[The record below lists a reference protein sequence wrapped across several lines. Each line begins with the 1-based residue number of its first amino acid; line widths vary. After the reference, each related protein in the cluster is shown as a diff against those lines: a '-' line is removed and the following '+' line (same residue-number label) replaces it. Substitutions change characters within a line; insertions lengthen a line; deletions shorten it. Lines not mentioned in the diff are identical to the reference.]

1 MKTAI
6 LLTAILCVGSPA
18 FANIA
23 PQMPAERSSSS
34 LQQQDLLRLA
44 QPKGCYAYGK
54 ANKCKVTY
62 DNRSGQCVCRGR

>member
-6 LLTAILCVGSPA
+6 LLAAILCVGSPA

-23 PQMPAERSSSS
+23 PQTPAEGSSSS

-44 QPKGCYAYGK
+44 QKTGCYAYGR
-54 ANKCKVTY
+54 ANKCKVRWDHRTQ
-62 DNRSGQCVCRGR
+62 SCVCVGR